1 MISWKDN
8 IKMRALKEELV
19 SAPSLVAMPADFYQQ
34 AQEMALKNLNELERK
49 ALFLRFWEP
58 LPIARVADLLG
69 FTWEY
74 TDDLIDRAVTKL
86 RNEMSHLLVEKQ
98 RKQSF
103 GEGIENEKY

>member
-1 MISWKDN
+1 MISWKEN
-8 IKMRALKEELV
+8 VKMRALKEELI

-34 AQEMALKNLNELERK
+34 AQELALKSLNELERK

-74 TDDLIDRAVTKL
+74 TDSLIDRAVTKL
-86 RNEMSHLLVEKQ
+86 RGEMSRLLAERQ

-103 GEGIENEKY
+103 GEGL